1 MPKKLEPIPPGSYTM
16 VINRVRKVRNKP
28 LRRVH
33 MRIVDGPFQG
43 REVINTIKD
52 PVLSEGEMVHTS
64 ILNKEF
70 KRER

>member
-1 MPKKLEPIPPGSYTM
+1 
-16 VINRVRKVRNKP
+16 
-28 LRRVH
+28 

-52 PVLSEGEMVHTS
+52 PVLSEGEVVRTS